1 MPRHRLPKSARRS
14 FTFNADLCQ
23 DTVYPEALIR
33 YSHRKI
39 PLGGCPM
46 KEEEIRRHA
55 VNRYV
60 NGETP
65 KCIYEDLGRTKQWF
79 FKWLKRYQSGDPS
92 WYLSRSRAPQ
102 RKPREISKATRE
114 QVIKIRE
121 RLQRQSFAQVG
132 VSAIKW
138 ELQKI
143 GASLPSDRS
152 INRVLRQEG
161 LIKKKS
167 IRSEGSRIPLLHRG
181 SMPQQHPSSGPGRT
195 SLHQGRWQ
203 ILFLQHHGLGLT
215 PGLHRE
221 PEEQG
226 GQAGRRKPPEVLEV
240 HWDTGLPSTGQCAGV
255 SGQQP
260 LPSLLW
266 LGDQIVPL
274 LRHYSCVY
282 SHRRTLAQ
290 WGHREL

>member
-1 MPRHRLPKSARRS
+1 
-14 FTFNADLCQ
+14 
-23 DTVYPEALIR
+23 
-33 YSHRKI
+33 
-39 PLGGCPM
+39 M

-79 FKWLKRYQSGDPS
+79 FKWLKRYQSGDPN

-167 IRSEGSRIPLLHRG
+167 IRSEGS
-181 SMPQQHPSSGPGRT
+181 
-195 SLHQGRWQ
+195 
-203 ILFLQHHGLGLT
+203 
-215 PGLHRE
+215 
-221 PEEQG
+221 
-226 GQAGRRKPPEVLEV
+226 
-240 HWDTGLPSTGQCAGV
+240 
-255 SGQQP
+255 
-260 LPSLLW
+260 
-266 LGDQIVPL
+266 
-274 LRHYSCVY
+274 
-282 SHRRTLAQ
+282 
-290 WGHREL
+290 